1 MLVFHLPG
9 PACRVGYPG
18 PGTYWLSLE
27 WRLLQL
33 ALSFWLQAQQTAFI
47 PYQTMTSP
55 HNMTAA
61 VCTVALSLEMIPDSL
76 NTATKT
82 KAITIAFM
90 ACNYAHFAGLSK
102 VSRTSF
108 YTSAYSVAV
117 TGPPVPALSGG
128 RSRRQSMIHL
138 FQKPMV

>member
-1 MLVFHLPG
+1 
-9 PACRVGYPG
+9 
-18 PGTYWLSLE
+18 LE

-76 NTATKT
+76 NTAIKT

-108 YTSAYSVAV
+108 YTSASDWASCSCLIRRTFKASAYDSSVSKANGL
-117 TGPPVPALSGG
+117 TQIKAD
-128 RSRRQSMIHL
+128 SRTTLYGCNSAA
-138 FQKPMV
+138 